1 MIRDAWAV
9 REGVRIHYLDSGEQ
23 EESGRIP
30 LMYIPGSLE
39 SADGFRSEMEKLAPR
54 RTLAVSWRGAG
65 KSDAPET
72 GYSLEDQVA
81 DAEAVMEEALEGR
94 FCLMAYSMGVPRAI
108 ELAARHP
115 RRVAGL
121 ILIDY
126 PARYPA
132 LSETWAERV
141 LASSRKIPERVV
153 RAMQRESREVLLW
166 DRLRDIRR
174 PVLVLRGGGEGSLLK
189 EADAAIFRE
198 RLPRVD
204 IAVMPKAGHDVWNPD
219 YDRFFR
225 TVVSFLEERDREEGE
240 SSGALKEKG

>member
-1 MIRDAWAV
+1 MIRDEWAV
-9 REGVRIHYLDSGEQ
+9 REGVRIHYLEGGER
-23 EESGRIP
+23 EAADRIP
-30 LMYIPGSLE
+30 LMYIPGALG
-39 SADGFRSEMEKLAPR
+39 SAENFRSEMEKLAPR
-54 RTLAVSWRGAG
+54 RTLAVSWRGTG

-72 GYSLEDQVA
+72 GYSLEDQVK
-81 DAEAVMEEALEGR
+81 DAEAVMEKALKGR
-94 FCLMAYSMGVPRAI
+94 FYLMAYSMGVPRAI

-132 LSETWAERV
+132 IPETWVERV
-141 LASSRKIPERVV
+141 LSSYQNVPERVV
-153 RAMQRESREVLLW
+153 RAIQRESREVLLW

-189 EADAAIFRE
+189 EADAALFRE
-198 RLPRVD
+198 RLSRVE
-204 IAVMPKAGHDVWNPD
+204 IAVLPKAGHDVWNPD

-225 TVVSFLEERDREEGE
+225 TVVSFLEERDREDGNHR
-240 SSGALKEKG
+240 AR

>member
-1 MIRDAWAV
+1 MIRDEWAV
-9 REGVRIHYLDSGEQ
+9 REGVRIHYLEGGER
-23 EESGRIP
+23 EAADRIP
-30 LMYIPGSLE
+30 LMYIPGALG
-39 SADGFRSEMEKLAPR
+39 SAENFRSEMEKLAPR

-72 GYSLEDQVA
+72 GYSLEDQVK
-81 DAEAVMEEALEGR
+81 DAEAVMEKALKGR
-94 FCLMAYSMGVPRAI
+94 FYLMAYSMGVPRAI

-132 LSETWAERV
+132 LSETWVERV
-141 LASSRKIPERVV
+141 LSSYQNVPERVV
-153 RAMQRESREVLLW
+153 RAIQRESREVLLW
-166 DRLRDIRR
+166 DRLRDISC

-189 EADAAIFRE
+189 EADAALFRE
-198 RLPRVD
+198 RLSRVE
-204 IAVMPKAGHDVWNPD
+204 IAVLPKAGHDVWNPD

-225 TVVSFLEERDREEGE
+225 TVVSFLEERDREDGNHR
-240 SSGALKEKG
+240 AR